1 MANIYAN
8 AWNEFRARV
17 VDELPEKGESDMIYI
32 TRKEYKDNK
41 EDKTPK
47 WKYCHYVYIGDK
59 YELIEEMPIEEEVN
73 NDIRENL
80 SRPFD
85 ESHEWQRCI

>member
-1 MANIYAN
+1 MASIYAD

-17 VDELPEKGESDMIYI
+17 IDELPEKGESGIIYI
-32 TRKEYKDNK
+32 MEKEYKDNK

-47 WKYCHYVYIGDK
+47 WKYCQYIYIGDK
-59 YELIEEMPIEEEVN
+59 YELIEEVKEEEIN

-85 ESHEWQRCI
+85 ESHEW